1 MMVYRIGAVIDI
13 ILLLHNRG
21 AIVTFK
27 PFFVRGYY
35 VEDTA
40 GAPFPTYD
48 TPTMAKMIVVVIGGY
63 EVDRVNIMK
72 PNSTHTLTRPI

>member
-21 AIVTFK
+21 AIVTLE

-35 VEDTA
+35 VEDTV
-40 GAPFPTYD
+40 GAPLFTY
-48 TPTMAKMIVVVIGGY
+48 
-63 EVDRVNIMK
+63 
-72 PNSTHTLTRPI
+72 